1 MMRLISDILLTT
13 IAAGLVTLGILI
25 ILIWIRNLTRKI
37 SILRVFI
44 LIVASIA
51 IFAALLTWPIPF
63 SPTLAGLTVFIAE
76 RLILVL
82 VLLFT
87 LTAVFG
93 RFFCGWLCPFVLYMD
108 LFTRLRKTLKLHY
121 WKLPDKLNDSL
132 DILRYVIIG
141 LIFLLAFVLGP
152 FSPDLWR
159 FVIMFMG
166 PFKSLIMMFM
176 FPLEPLITP
185 IGESIG
191 FNNWGASFTQL
202 SATINFFN
210 DEFAISITVFVF
222 IAFTAGSIMVRLLWC
237 RFCPV
242 GVTVSILNRFSLFK
256 WIPILQL
263 NKVEEKCTKCGICKR
278 VCPTQV
284 TKVYDDKGGNV
295 TSTKCLLCSRCVE
308 MCPYEDCLKIKFAG
322 KSIYK
327 SKNWLE
333 PEPD

>member
-1 MMRLISDILLTT
+1 MMKLISEILLIT
-13 IAAGLVTLGILI
+13 ITAALVTAGTLA
-25 ILIWIRNLTRKI
+25 ILIWIRNLTRKL
-37 SILRVFI
+37 SILRLFI
-44 LIVASIA
+44 QIVATVT
-51 IFAALLTWPIPF
+51 IFVALVTWPIPF
-63 SPTLAGLTVFIAE
+63 SPTLTGLTVFIAE
-76 RLILVL
+76 RLILIL

-93 RFFCGWLCPFVLYMD
+93 RFFCGWICPFALYMD
-108 LFTRLRKTLKLHY
+108 LLTRLRKALKIHY
-121 WKLPDKLNDSL
+121 WKLPEKLNDGL
-132 DILRYVIIG
+132 DVLRYVIICV
-141 LIFLLAFVLGP
+141 IFLLAIVLGP

-159 FVIMFMG
+159 LVIMFMG
-166 PFKSLIMMFM
+166 PFKSLIIVFLI
-176 FPLEPLITP
+176 PIEPLITP
-185 IGESIG
+185 IGEAIG
-191 FNNWGASFTQL
+191 FNSWGISFTQL
-202 SATINFFN
+202 SATIDFFN
-210 DEFAISITVFVF
+210 DQFVISLTLFVF
-222 IAFTAGSIMVRLLWC
+222 IAFTAGSFMVRILWC

-242 GVTVSILNRFSLFK
+242 GATVSILNRFTHFK

-284 TKVYDDKGGNV
+284 TKVYDDNGGNV

-308 MCPYEDCLKIKFAG
+308 MCPYKDCLKIEFAG